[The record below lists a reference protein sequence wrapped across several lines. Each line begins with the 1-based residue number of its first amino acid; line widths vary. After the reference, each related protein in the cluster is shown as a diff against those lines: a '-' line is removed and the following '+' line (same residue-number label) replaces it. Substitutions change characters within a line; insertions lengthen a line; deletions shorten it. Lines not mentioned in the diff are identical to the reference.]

1 MGLKRIIRKVAK
13 FIVASQPAKT
23 VHVEV
28 AQINY
33 GGIMSNKTAVITGG
47 GSGLGLAIAQ
57 KLVSEGAE
65 VIISGRNEKKLKNA
79 CEKLGEKSQ
88 YIVFDVCEVEK
99 AAKFLDEC
107 EQKLG
112 KKIDFLISNAGL
124 SLHENIFTNV
134 TVDGFDRQF
143 NTNYRGNYFLCKE
156 FLQMKLKE
164 ENPSGELLVMT
175 SESADQAYDIP
186 YGMTK
191 AGLNSMIR
199 AMSRR
204 VYKSGIRVNGIAPG
218 VTQSD
223 MTKEYA
229 DVSDGNMYRDCAS
242 DRVFKPEEVAEV
254 AGFLLSDAA
263 KCISGD
269 IIHTNG
275 GNHIKA
281 FWDKSN
287 DR

>member
-1 MGLKRIIRKVAK
+1 MGLKRAIRKVAK
-13 FIVASQPAKT
+13 FIVASQPTKM
-23 VHVEV
+23 VKVEV
-28 AQINY
+28 SQISY
-33 GGIMSNKTAVITGG
+33 GGIMENKTAVITGG
-47 GSGLGLAIAQ
+47 GSGLGLAIAK
-57 KLVSEGAE
+57 KLVSEGAK
-65 VIISGRNEKKLKNA
+65 VVISGRNEKKLKNA
-79 CEKLGEKSQ
+79 CKNMGEKAQ
-88 YIVFDVCEVEK
+88 YIVFDVCEVDK
-99 AAKFLDEC
+99 ATDFIVEC

-112 KKIDFLISNAGL
+112 TKIDFLVSNAGL

-143 NTNYRGNYFLCKE
+143 NTNYRGNYFLCKA
-156 FLQMKLKE
+156 FLEKKLEE
-164 ENPSGELLVMT
+164 ENPLGELLVIT

-254 AGFLLSDAA
+254 ACFILSDAA
-263 KCISGD
+263 KCISGE

-281 FWDKSN
+281 FWDKS
-287 DR
+287 DDK